1 MTLAHLGQRQ
11 LKKTTILAERMV
23 VISLKRVLQ
32 AVATILV

>member
-1 MTLAHLGQRQ
+1 MTLAHLGTTTA
-11 LKKTTILAERMV
+11 KKTTILAERMV